1 MQKKRG
7 TALEGRQYP
16 RVSLTDQVQGRAG
29 QGSRLDAAPL
39 LATIA
44 SCELLPRL
52 VHPLISRA
60 KLSQM
65 ASSDWPSSLGF
76 SARLSA
82 VTKMQVLRREKRP
95 RKSMPF
101 RCQLGHYPFS
111 NTSHVPCLPPPSLL
125 RRERL
130 QHRPQPRATPQSYT
144 CLTPCHLVLPF
155 NACSNQV
162 TELPLF
168 RGLA

>member
-95 RKSMPF
+95 RNAHLVRACLF
-101 RCQLGHYPFS
+101 VVNLGITLSAIHPMFP
-111 NTSHVPCLPPPSLL
+111 V
-125 RRERL
+125 
-130 QHRPQPRATPQSYT
+130 
-144 CLTPCHLVLPF
+144 CHLPVCCDVKDCNIDHNL
-155 NACSNQV
+155 
-162 TELPLF
+162 ELPHSHI
-168 RGLA
+168 RV